1 MSIEGAPVGRDEAHP
16 SNPLGQGFVFP
27 FGPQRPYRTLTFVLY
42 PSGTDLV
49 LALTSKGIVAMR
61 RVVLAGVLLLTG
73 VVIAACTPTEPGYKP
88 LLSGI
93 VNKGSESYFH
103 LAQPYPVT
111 DLSLVAASSP
121 GLTGTVVDVS
131 WSQLEPS
138 PGTFDFSTL
147 DGDLAVVSTYNST
160 HPGATLGVKL
170 RVWAANDAPEWAKTM
185 DGMPISTDVNNQPA
199 TVGQW
204 WKSDYRA
211 AWGGLQSALAQRYD
225 SNPLLNEV
233 VVASCASLTDEP
245 MIMAAGPLVAP
256 TLLAD
261 GWTNAAQ
268 QSCLDGAL
276 SDYAPW
282 HHTAIYYPFSP
293 FTTISS
299 SGQRGIDDSV
309 TAEVMQRCA
318 DSLSSGGPWCIL
330 GNNALDAGQSGT
342 FVYNEI
348 NSLYASDPS
357 NTAVAFQMNSPA
369 PTGTAACQAVDVAV
383 AEHANSI
390 EFWPKTGPN
399 LGFTGDTPATLKG
412 WGGDLQLGSA
422 PTCTS

>member
-1 MSIEGAPVGRDEAHP
+1 MR
-16 SNPLGQGFVFP
+16 
-27 FGPQRPYRTLTFVLY
+27 R
-42 PSGTDLV
+42 
-49 LALTSKGIVAMR
+49 LALAGL
-61 RVVLAGVLLLTG
+61 VVLTG

-93 VNKGSESYFH
+93 VNKGSETYFH
-103 LAQPYPVT
+103 LAQPYPVI
-111 DLSLVAASSP
+111 DLSEVAASSP
-121 GLTGTVVDVS
+121 GLIGTVVDVS

-138 PGTFDFSTL
+138 PGIFDFSTL
-147 DGDLAVVSTYNST
+147 DADLAAVSAYNSA

-170 RVWAANDAPEWAKTM
+170 RVWAANDAPQWAKTM

-204 WKSDYRA
+204 WKPDYRA
-211 AWGGLQSALAQRYD
+211 AWAALQSALAQRYD
-225 SNPLLNEV
+225 NNPLINEV

-245 MIMAAGPLVAP
+245 MIMAATPDV
-256 TLLAD
+256 TSVLLAD
-261 GWTNAAQ
+261 GWTDAAQ

-276 SDYAPW
+276 NDYAPW
-282 HHTAIYYPFSP
+282 YHTAIYYPFSS
-293 FTTISS
+293 FTTISA

-309 TAEVMQRCA
+309 TAEVMERCA
-318 DSLSSGGPWCIL
+318 DSLASSGPWCIL
-330 GNNALDAGQSGT
+330 GNNALDASQSGS

-348 NSLYASDPS
+348 NSLYAADPS

-369 PTGTAACQAVDVAV
+369 TTGTVACQAVAVAV

-390 EFWPKTGPN
+390 EFWPKTAQN

-412 WGGDLQLGSA
+412 WSQDLLVGSA
-422 PTCTS
+422 PTCTT

>member
-1 MSIEGAPVGRDEAHP
+1 
-16 SNPLGQGFVFP
+16 
-27 FGPQRPYRTLTFVLY
+27 
-42 PSGTDLV
+42 
-49 LALTSKGIVAMR
+49 MR
-61 RVVLAGVLLLTG
+61 RLIFAGVLVLTG
-73 VVIAACTPTEPGYKP
+73 LLIAACTPTEPGYKP

-93 VNKGSESYFH
+93 VNKGSETYFH
-103 LAQPYPVT
+103 LAQPYPVI
-111 DLSLVAASSP
+111 DLTEVAASSP

-138 PGTFDFSTL
+138 QGTFDFSTL
-147 DGDLAVVSTYNST
+147 DSDLALISAYNSA
-160 HPGATLGVKL
+160 HSGATLGVKL
-170 RVWAANDAPEWAKTM
+170 RVWAANDAPGWAKTL
-185 DGMPISTDVNNQPA
+185 DGAPISTDVNNQPA

-211 AWGGLQSALAQRYD
+211 AWAALQSALAQRYD
-225 SNPLLNEV
+225 GNSLINEV

-245 MIMAAGPLVAP
+245 MIMAASPDVSSV
-256 TLLAD
+256 LLND

-282 HHTAIYYPFSP
+282 HHTAIYFPFSP
-293 FTTISS
+293 FTTISA

-318 DSLSSGGPWCIL
+318 GSLSSGGPWCIL
-330 GNNALDAGQSGT
+330 GNNALGASQSGT

-348 NSLYASDPS
+348 NSLYAADPN

-369 PTGTAACQAVDVAV
+369 PTATAACQAVDVAV

-390 EFWPKTGPN
+390 EFWPKTGQS
-399 LGFTGDTPATLKG
+399 LGFTGETPATLKG
-412 WGGDLQLGSA
+412 WSGDLLLGSA
-422 PTCTS
+422 PSCTSSNA

>member
-1 MSIEGAPVGRDEAHP
+1 MR
-16 SNPLGQGFVFP
+16 
-27 FGPQRPYRTLTFVLY
+27 R
-42 PSGTDLV
+42 
-49 LALTSKGIVAMR
+49 LALASL
-61 RVVLAGVLLLTG
+61 VVLTG
-73 VVIAACTPTEPGYKP
+73 VIIAACTPTEPGYKP

-93 VNKGSESYFH
+93 VNKGSETYFH

-111 DLSLVAASSP
+111 DLSEVAASSP

-147 DGDLAVVSTYNST
+147 DADLAAVSAYNSA
-160 HPGATLGVKL
+160 HPGATLGVRL

-185 DGMPISTDVNNQPA
+185 DGTPISTDVNNLPA

-204 WKSDYRA
+204 WKPDYRA
-211 AWGGLQSALAQRYD
+211 AWAALQSALAQRYD
-225 SNPLLNEV
+225 DTPLINEV

-261 GWTNAAQ
+261 GWTNEAQ

-276 SDYAPW
+276 SDYSSW

-293 FTTISS
+293 FTTISP

-330 GNNALDAGQSGT
+330 GNNALDASQGGS
-342 FVYNEI
+342 FVYKEI
-348 NSLYASDPS
+348 NSLYAADPS
-357 NTAVAFQMNSPA
+357 NTAVAFQMNSA
-369 PTGTAACQAVDVAV
+369 ANVGTAACQAVATAV
-383 AEHANSI
+383 TEHANSI

-412 WGGDLQLGSA
+412 WDQDLLLGKG
-422 PTCTS
+422 PTCN

>member
-1 MSIEGAPVGRDEAHP
+1 MRRIA
-16 SNPLGQGFVFP
+16 
-27 FGPQRPYRTLTFVLY
+27 
-42 PSGTDLV
+42 
-49 LALTSKGIVAMR
+49 LAGIVLL
-61 RVVLAGVLLLTG
+61 VGVI
-73 VVIAACTPTEPGYKP
+73 IAACTPTEPGYKA

-93 VNKGSESYFH
+93 VNKGSEAYFH
-103 LAQPYPVT
+103 LAQPYPVI
-111 DLSLVAASSP
+111 DLSEVTASSP

-138 PGTFDFSTL
+138 QGTFDFSTL
-147 DGDLAVVSTYNST
+147 DADLADVSAYNSA

-185 DGMPISTDVNNQPA
+185 DGTPISTDVNNLPA

-204 WKSDYRA
+204 WKPDYRA
-211 AWGGLQSALAQRYD
+211 AWAALQSALAQRYD
-225 SNPLLNEV
+225 NNPLINEV

-261 GWTNAAQ
+261 GWTDAMQ
-268 QSCLDGAL
+268 QSCLDGAM

-293 FTTISS
+293 FTTISA

-318 DSLSSGGPWCIL
+318 NSLSSGGPWCIL
-330 GNNALDAGQSGT
+330 GNNALDASQSGT
-342 FVYNEI
+342 FVYTEI
-348 NSLYASDPS
+348 NSLYAANPS

-369 PTGTAACQAVDVAV
+369 DVGTAACQAVTLAV
-383 AEHANSI
+383 AEHANSV
-390 EFWPKTGPN
+390 EFWPKTGGN
-399 LGFTGDTPATLKG
+399 LGFTGDTPTTLKG
-412 WGGDLQLGSA
+412 WGQDLLVGVA
-422 PTCTS
+422 PTCS

>member
-1 MSIEGAPVGRDEAHP
+1 MKGNVAMHR
-16 SNPLGQGFVFP
+16 
-27 FGPQRPYRTLTFVLY
+27 
-42 PSGTDLV
+42 
-49 LALTSKGIVAMR
+49 LALA
-61 RVVLAGVLLLTG
+61 ALLVLTG
-73 VVIAACTPTEPGYKP
+73 VVIAACVPTESGYKS

-93 VNKGSESYFH
+93 VDKGSETYFH
-103 LAQPYPVT
+103 LAQPYPVI
-111 DLSLVAASSP
+111 DLSEEVASSP
-121 GLTGTVVDVS
+121 GLAGTVVDVS

-147 DGDLAVVSTYNST
+147 DADLAAVSNYNSA

-185 DGMPISTDVNNQPA
+185 DGTPISTDVNNQPA
-199 TVGQW
+199 TVAQW
-204 WKSDYRA
+204 WQPDYRA
-211 AWGGLQSALAQRYD
+211 AWAALQSALAQRYD
-225 SNPLLNEV
+225 NNPLINEV

-245 MIMAAGPLVAP
+245 MIMAATPDVA
-256 TLLAD
+256 TVLLAD

-282 HHTAIYYPFSP
+282 HHTGIYYPFSP
-293 FTTISS
+293 FTTISP

-318 DSLSSGGPWCIL
+318 DSLALGGPWCIL
-330 GNNALDAGQSGT
+330 GNNALDASQGGS

-348 NSLYASDPS
+348 NSLYASNPN

-369 PTGTAACQAVDVAV
+369 DVGTAPCQAVAVAV

-390 EFWPKTGPN
+390 EFWPKTGQN
-399 LGFTGDTPATLKG
+399 LGFTGESSSTLKG
-412 WGGDLQLGSA
+412 WGGDLLLGTS
-422 PTCTS
+422 PTC

>member
-1 MSIEGAPVGRDEAHP
+1 
-16 SNPLGQGFVFP
+16 
-27 FGPQRPYRTLTFVLY
+27 
-42 PSGTDLV
+42 
-49 LALTSKGIVAMR
+49 MR
-61 RVVLAGVLLLTG
+61 RLVFAGLLVLTG
-73 VVIAACTPTEPGYKP
+73 VVIAACTPTETGFKP

-93 VNKGSESYFH
+93 VNKGSETYFH
-103 LAQPYPVT
+103 LAQPYPVI
-111 DLSLVAASSP
+111 DLSQVAASSP

-147 DGDLAVVSTYNST
+147 DADLAAVSAYNSA
-160 HPGATLGVKL
+160 HPGATIGVKL
-170 RVWAANDAPEWAKTM
+170 RVWAANDAPNWAKTM
-185 DGMPISTDVNNQPA
+185 DGTPISTDVNNQPA

-204 WKSDYRA
+204 WKPDYRA
-211 AWGGLQSALAQRYD
+211 AWAGLQSALAQRYD
-225 SNPLLNEV
+225 GNPLVNEV

-245 MIMAAGPLVAP
+245 MVMAASPLVAP

-282 HHTAIYYPFSP
+282 HQTAVYYPFSP
-293 FTTISS
+293 FTTISP

-318 DSLSSGGPWCIL
+318 DSLASGGPWCIL
-330 GNNALDAGQSGT
+330 ANNALDSTQGGS
-342 FVYNEI
+342 FVYSEI
-348 NSLYASDPS
+348 NSLYAANPS

-369 PTGTAACQAVDVAV
+369 TTGTAACQSVALAV

-390 EFWPKTGPN
+390 EFWPKTGSSP
-399 LGFTGDTPATLKG
+399 GFSGASPTTLQG
-412 WGGDLQLGSA
+412 WGQDLLLDTA
-422 PTCTS
+422 PACS

>member
-1 MSIEGAPVGRDEAHP
+1 
-16 SNPLGQGFVFP
+16 
-27 FGPQRPYRTLTFVLY
+27 
-42 PSGTDLV
+42 
-49 LALTSKGIVAMR
+49 MR
-61 RVVLAGVLLLTG
+61 RLLVAGVLVLGG
-73 VVIAACTPTEPGYKP
+73 VLIAACTPTEAGYKP

-93 VNKGSESYFH
+93 VNKGSETYFH
-103 LAQPYPVT
+103 LAQPYPVI
-111 DLSLVAASSP
+111 DLSQVAASSP

-138 PGTFDFSTL
+138 QGTFDFSML
-147 DGDLAVVSTYNST
+147 DADLASVSAYNNA

-170 RVWAANDAPEWAKTM
+170 RVWAANDAPGWAKTM
-185 DGMPISTDVNNQPA
+185 DGAPISTDVNNQPA

-211 AWGGLQSALAQRYD
+211 AWAGLQSALAQRYD
-225 SNPLLNEV
+225 SNSLIDEV

-245 MIMAAGPLVAP
+245 MIMAASPDVSSV
-256 TLLAD
+256 LLAD
-261 GWTNAAQ
+261 GWTDAAQ
-268 QSCLDGAL
+268 QSCLNGAL

-282 HHTAIYYPFSP
+282 HHTAIYFPFSP

-318 DSLSSGGPWCIL
+318 GSLSSGGPWCIL
-330 GNNALDAGQSGT
+330 GNNALSASQSGT

-348 NSLYASDPS
+348 NSLYAADPN

-369 PTGTAACQAVDVAV
+369 PTATAACQAVDVAV

-390 EFWPKTGPN
+390 EFWPKTGQS
-399 LGFTGDTPATLKG
+399 LGFTGETPATLKG
-412 WGGDLQLGSA
+412 WSGDLLLGSA
-422 PTCTS
+422 PSCTSSNA